1 MCPLALQNTEKKHI
15 QSNMK
20 VDKNNYAQKA
30 HNFTQNDTFHVMYGH
45 NMLRHFLV
53 INYLKI

>member
-1 MCPLALQNTEKKHI
+1 
-15 QSNMK
+15 MK